1 MPRELTKTEKGVLGF
16 LGAVAAIFGI
26 RYLMR
31 AAPGEY
37 VCPYCGEKFPTLEEL
52 QEHVRTEHPG
62 ERIPIDISW
71 D

>member
-1 MPRELTKTEKGVLGF
+1 MTKAGKVILGVLAAV
-16 LGAVAAIFGI
+16 GAFFGI

-31 AAPGEY
+31 AVPEY
-37 VCPYCGEKFPTLEEL
+37 VCPYCGETYSTLEEL